1 MNAPIDPVLFEE
13 LSSLIDAEL
22 PSDRRRFMLR
32 RLSADAGLGH
42 AWERYHLIGDCLRQR
57 ITAPADAGLRERIA
71 VEIARQPTSIK
82 AINRPGRVRDWV
94 SGAAVAASLALS
106 LSLVLIRP
114 DVDPDAADP
123 VARSAR
129 SARSAGADSLAP
141 SAASISEAEF
151 EAYLIRHNNAL
162 RESGLEGFAPF
173 VDLVTSAGTDSAI
186 ERARNGATE
195 LR

>member
-1 MNAPIDPVLFEE
+1 MNAPLDPVLFEE

-32 RLSADAGLGH
+32 RLSVDADLGH

-71 VEIARQPTSIK
+71 AEITRQPSSK
-82 AINRPGRVRDWV
+82 NSINRPGRVRDWV

-114 DVDPDAADP
+114 DVDPGAADP
-123 VARSAR
+123 VVL
-129 SARSAGADSLAP
+129 SARSAGAESLAP